1 MDQTPDARSW
11 TFLSNHAQAL
21 ISIADNPDVRIRDI
35 AGRIGITERATQSIV
50 NDLVEA
56 GYVSRRRIGRRNSY
70 TVDTRQPRATG
81 RSRTTAW
88 AACCRRWCR
97 GRTMAPS
104 PTHPGATHPPIAEAL
119 PRRLADETR
128 GALDKLATLARTL
141 LDVPICL
148 VSMMGEAGDLVVGA
162 DQPCAVLSAEMLRL
176 SETGGGPLVVCD
188 LDDDADLRA
197 ATASRPDVRSLA
209 VVPLLTNGGGLIGL
223 LCVADRLRGP
233 RAWSEIDMRLLTS
246 LAAAAA
252 AQVEVAIVSD
262 RHQAAAL
269 RYRALL
275 DSMPEA
281 VILVFDQDLRYQ
293 VASGQALSRSGYD
306 PAALIGRRLEETVT
320 PQQAERLL
328 PHYRAGLRGH
338 RHEFEQTTASGVVFR
353 VEIVPVPDRDGAIRA
368 VMAVARELDA
378 AQAA

>member
-70 TVDTRQPRATG
+70 TVDTRQPLRHRALAHNSVGSLLSSLVPWKDDGPEPDITP
-81 RSRTTAW
+81 
-88 AACCRRWCR
+88 
-97 GRTMAPS
+97 AP
-104 PTHPGATHPPIAEAL
+104 ANPPIAEAL
-119 PRRLADETR
+119 PRGLADETR

-162 DQPCAVLSAEMLRL
+162 DQPCAVLTAEILRL
-176 SETGGGPLVVCD
+176 SEAGGGPLVVCD

-223 LCVADRLRGP
+223 LCVADRRP
-233 RAWSEIDMRLLTS
+233 RAWSEMDVRLLTS

-368 VMAVARELDA
+368 VMAVAREVDA